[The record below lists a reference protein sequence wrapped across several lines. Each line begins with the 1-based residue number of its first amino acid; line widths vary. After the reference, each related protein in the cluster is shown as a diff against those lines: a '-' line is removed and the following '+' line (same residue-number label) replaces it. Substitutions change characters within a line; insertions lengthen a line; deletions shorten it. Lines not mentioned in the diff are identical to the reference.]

1 MNRLMRISDL
11 DYSSLNKWLINV
23 THASS
28 YNKILNLGLGS
39 STGTHF
45 GSFSVMKNGWNLR
58 EINITIQELKKKKK
72 SNWIN
77 KEIITLV
84 KFNHSFIE
92 KLLKMVNYA
101 KLYFIIKPTDKE
113 TSNITYDMIP

>member
-23 THASS
+23 THASP

-45 GSFSVMKNGWNLR
+45 GSFSVMKKWMKFKRNKYNNSG
-58 EINITIQELKKKKK
+58 IKKKKK
-72 SNWIN
+72 NQIGLTKKS
-77 KEIITLV
+77 
-84 KFNHSFIE
+84 
-92 KLLKMVNYA
+92 LL
-101 KLYFIIKPTDKE
+101 
-113 TSNITYDMIP
+113 